1 MPVWKEWGQ
10 NVLCIE
16 ARQNPYCIND
26 PLTQDSPI
34 RAFKKHGDG
43 VKVAA
48 YGLKM
53 LQCLRRNYETQ
64 GVLYGAN
71 RREREHGEVVR
82 SGIYTVET
90 VHIVERKKTIIF
102 SYQDIK
108 NGNQIIIQKQLV

>member
-1 MPVWKEWGQ
+1 MQNNLLIIIKLLSLSIIGVCRSRNRSKGQ

-34 RAFKKHGDG
+34 HEHLRKHGDG

-53 LQCLRRNYETQ
+53 LQ
-64 GVLYGAN
+64 VLM
-71 RREREHGEVVR
+71 
-82 SGIYTVET
+82 
-90 VHIVERKKTIIF
+90 KK
-102 SYQDIK
+102 
-108 NGNQIIIQKQLV
+108 L